1 MAVLAVLSDIS
12 TIAAYI
18 KRGGRDIENDDFDAG
33 EGGDARIM
41 EGKKNGIS
49 RGRI

>member
-18 KRGGRDIENDDFDAG
+18 KSGGRDIENDDFAG
-33 EGGDARIM
+33 EEGDIGIM
-41 EGKKNGIS
+41 EGKKNGIF